1 MSLLDGLKQLVAKLF
16 LGVVQRKIQEIETRM
31 GYRQVR
37 VATNSP
43 LDDYLRE
50 KMKLIAKTSQ

>member
-1 MSLLDGLKQLVAKLF
+1 LDGLKQLVAKLF

-31 GYRQVR
+31 GYRQIR

-43 LDDYLRE
+43 LDDYLRK